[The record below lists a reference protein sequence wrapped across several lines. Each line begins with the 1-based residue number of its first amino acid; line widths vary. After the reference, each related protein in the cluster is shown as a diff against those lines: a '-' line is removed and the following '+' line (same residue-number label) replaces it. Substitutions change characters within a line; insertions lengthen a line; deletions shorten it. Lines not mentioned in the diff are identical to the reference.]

1 MASGGMR
8 FQTENG
14 STIRVVLP
22 DGLPSSERTMS
33 LGSNLSGVAS
43 YHLLQGNLSI
53 SNEVISSGVALFNY
67 TGNTTTRPVIDL
79 GMDILSQWGVDST
92 TGDPDETEKYG
103 YLIKIKSRNT
113 VSNWVFV
120 DSIRGITKFLSSDTM
135 AAETVDAS
143 LFTLANTNGTT
154 KLTLGTS
161 TRTNTNGTLYTL
173 EVHQTTHIRT
183 GTTNHGKAFVEH
195 YNPFTLFSMVSYTG
209 SGIDNHE
216 LPHSLGQVPKVT
228 ISKNCAL
235 SWNWGVDLSVLIK
248 MPSLIAVYNSPD
260 IWTNLFPCYGNINDK
275 IVTVRT
281 EGATNNNNNLHIMY
295 AWADG
300 YFDKS
305 GKLIGN
311 YESGFYQGSAIPGHT
326 VKTKGKPAWIMI
338 KALNTAGAW
347 TIIDNQ
353 RGITSKLAAN
363 SSAVENDSTVT
374 GPSTMNNVVF
384 NPDGFTLMNVESN
397 TNAANVTYMYM
408 VFYDNDSGSGKSK
421 YKKTS
426 DTSML
431 QANNLLIPFSN
442 GVDTSGVN
450 NSIVYKNETISYLSS
465 FYPGKNYVYANK
477 NGVFGVSKFPPQYGI
492 IEGIGDYC
500 DLSTNKWYYVDVL
513 DEDGSTNNSIKS
525 AVPRLEL
532 DSSIDGKTISS
543 GVFNNYYAFNAF
555 NGNIQEASG
564 WVVNNANVFPVF
576 IGYKFNKPKIIN
588 KVVIWNRAE
597 STPRAIG
604 TFRVEASNDGV
615 NWITLSSVFTNTN
628 NTSGYRHPDYS
639 FNNSLPFYYYRVYI
653 LTGLDTVYAGI
664 GELRFV
670 EAIKVIGAQIIEGR
684 NYLNSIVHADM
695 KGQITHV
702 EELEKTT
709 YINMIETSSNRV
721 VLYLEDY
728 GVPRVQAT
736 SRYMLDNPFGN
747 DKAIDCDVK
756 AEIFVD
762 GYWGESGWD
771 GHAGSG
777 SMAYGTV
784 ASSTVN
790 GIIVKTGNTA
800 VYADPGILG
809 GSFLNTNT
817 ITSAQARIIVTYKGK
832 TGEIR

>member
-22 DGLPSSERTMS
+22 NGLPSSERTMS
-33 LGSNLSGVAS
+33 LGSNLSGVAP

-67 TGNTTTRPVIDL
+67 TGNTTIRPVIDL
-79 GMDILSQWGVDST
+79 GMDILSQWGVNYI
-92 TGDPDETEKYG
+92 TGDSDETEQYG
-103 YLIKIKSRNT
+103 YLIKIKSKNT
-113 VSNWVFV
+113 VSNWIYV
-120 DSIRGITKFLSSDTM
+120 DSIRGITKFLSSDTT
-135 AAETVDAS
+135 AGETVDVS

-195 YNPFTLFSMVSYTG
+195 YNPFTLFSISSYTG

-216 LPHSLGQVPKVT
+216 LPHSLGQTPSVT
-228 ISKNCAL
+228 INKLVPAAS
-235 SWNWGVDLSVLIK
+235 NWIVDLSVILK
-248 MPSLIAVYNSPD
+248 NPSLSVRYNTPD
-260 IWTNLFPCYGNINDK
+260 AWTSASPCYGDINDK

-281 EGATNNNNNLHIMY
+281 DAAINNNNNLHIMY

-300 YFDKS
+300 YLDKS

-311 YESGFYQGSAIPGHT
+311 YEAGYYHASATPGHT
-326 VKTKGKPAWIMI
+326 VKTKGKPAWIII
-338 KALNTAGAW
+338 KALSGVGHW
-347 TIIDNQ
+347 IIIDNQ
-353 RGITSKLAAN
+353 RGIANKLAAN
-363 SSAVENDSTVT
+363 SSAIENDAGTIGTSA
-374 GPSTMNNVVF
+374 MNNVVF
-384 NPDGFTLMNVESN
+384 NSDGFTLMNVESN

-421 YKKTS
+421 YKKTT

-442 GVDTSGVN
+442 GIDTAGVN
-450 NSIVYKNETISYLSS
+450 NSIIYKNETIPYLTS

-477 NGVFGVSKFPPQYGI
+477 NGVFGISKFPPQYGK

-500 DLSTNKWYYVDVL
+500 DLSTNKWYKVDVL
-513 DEDGSTNNSIKS
+513 EDGNTNKSIKS
-525 AVPRLEL
+525 AVPRLES

-543 GVFNNYYAFNAF
+543 GVFSNYYAFNAF
-555 NGNIQEASG
+555 NGNVQEVLG

-597 STPRAIG
+597 PAPRAIG

-615 NWITLSSVFTNTN
+615 NWVTLSSVFTNTN
-628 NTSGYRHPDYS
+628 NTSGYRHPDYAFS
-639 FNNSLPFYYYRVYI
+639 NSLPYYYYRVYV
-653 LTGLDTVYAGI
+653 LTGLDTTYAGI
-664 GELRFV
+664 GELRFI
-670 EAIKVIGAQIIEGR
+670 EATKAIGAEITEGR
-684 NYLNSIVHADM
+684 NYLNSIVHADI

-702 EELEKTT
+702 EELEKIT
-709 YINMIETSSNRV
+709 YANMIETSSNRV
-721 VLYLEDY
+721 VIYLEDY
-728 GVPRVQAT
+728 GIPRVQAA
-736 SRYMLDNPFGN
+736 SRYILDNPFGN

-771 GHAGSG
+771 GNAGTG
-777 SMAYGTV
+777 PNAYGTV

-790 GIIVKTGNTA
+790 GIVIKTGNTA
-800 VYADPGILG
+800 VYAEPGIVG
-809 GSFLNTNT
+809 GSFSNTT
-817 ITSAQARIIVTYKGK
+817 VITSAQARIIVTYKGK
-832 TGEIR
+832 TRELR